1 VSTLDQDISTGQQKI
16 NFSTPGQTLEDG
28 KHKSVSRM
36 CPCAWIDGQTL
47 EDGLLQVKTPGLLA
61 NTTGKPKSAS
71 AKKDIECFHR
81 TLGE

>member
-1 VSTLDQDISTGQQKI
+1 
-16 NFSTPGQTLEDG
+16 
-28 KHKSVSRM
+28 M

>member
-1 VSTLDQDISTGQQKI
+1 
-16 NFSTPGQTLEDG
+16 
-28 KHKSVSRM
+28 M

-61 NTTGKPKSAS
+61 NTGKPKSAI